1 MSYLQQVVDKHYDG
15 TLNTL
20 VHNASQIYVP
30 EGDSRHPYE
39 VGQPKNSRYGNLL
52 QSQENNKEFVD
63 FTLINHYSNLYSK
76 CLINFAER
84 SVQRMKDDDGSIIF
98 ISSPGCNNTQ
108 TVKQGYDMAGE
119 LQSHIVYI

>member
-1 MSYLQQVVDKHYDG
+1 MSYLQQVVDKHYG
-15 TLNTL
+15 GILNTL

-30 EGDSRHPYE
+30 EGDARHPYE

-52 QSQENNKEFVD
+52 QSQENAKEFVN
-63 FTLINHYSNLYSK
+63 FTLMNHYSNLYSK

-98 ISSPGCNNTQ
+98 ISSPGCNIMQ
-108 TVKQGYDMAGE
+108 TVKLGYDMAGE
-119 LQSHIVYI
+119 V